1 MTRRRLQWFKKRPK
15 DSPSDLG
22 TMKSVTKAQV
32 REDPTFHFNRPP
44 SAAPTIPITLYQ
56 PILGQFKVDC
66 EELEPAPKD
75 HKFALDL
82 SRAMSDFYHNEKA
95 RLKVFREILAKNDI
109 SLKTGKINS
118 YETDGDI
125 RGDNI
130 AYTILEGKVELGS
143 GGVDPLFQAGWYY
156 TSFVGE
162 KMNNYP
168 ESNFPCLIIYLA
180 GILDRILTGF

>member
-1 MTRRRLQWFKKRPK
+1 
-15 DSPSDLG
+15 
-22 TMKSVTKAQV
+22 
-32 REDPTFHFNRPP
+32 
-44 SAAPTIPITLYQ
+44 
-56 PILGQFKVDC
+56 
-66 EELEPAPKD
+66 
-75 HKFALDL
+75 
-82 SRAMSDFYHNEKA
+82 MSDFYHNEKA

-156 TSFVGE
+156 TSFVGN
-162 KMNNYP
+162 KMNNYR